1 MKILAVDDDME
12 LLGLIGFALR
22 QAGYLVIEA
31 SDGGAA
37 LAAFEREQ
45 PDLILLDVNLPVLS
59 GFEVCRR
66 IREEASTP
74 IMMLTVRNSEED
86 QVHGLDG
93 GADDYL
99 TKPFSPRTL
108 LARVR
113 ALLRRPS
120 MREDATEL
128 DRATPLAAGELT
140 LDVERQAISVRGDP
154 PIRLTS
160 LEFRLLQYLLAN
172 AGHTIAADRLTT
184 HVWGYRGLGD
194 KQLLKQL
201 VHRLRQKIERNP
213 AEPRYVVT
221 VAGIGYLL
229 QVTSDRAAE

>member
-1 MKILAVDDDME
+1 MKILVVDDDLE

-22 QAGYLVIEA
+22 QAGYLVLEA

-37 LAAFEREQ
+37 LAVFEREQ
-45 PDLILLDVNLPVLS
+45 PDLVILDVNLPVLS

-66 IREEASTP
+66 IRAEATTP
-74 IMMLTVRNSEED
+74 IMLLTVRNSEED
-86 QVHGLDG
+86 QVRGLDD

-113 ALLRRPS
+113 ALLRRAEIDRPS
-120 MREDATEL
+120 
-128 DRATPLAAGELT
+128 PLQAGDLA
-140 LDVERQAISVRGDP
+140 LDVERQSVSVRGGP
-154 PIRLTS
+154 PTRLTG

-172 AGHTIAADRLTT
+172 AGHTIPADRLTT

-213 AEPRYVVT
+213 AEPQYVVT
-221 VAGIGYLL
+221 VAGIGYTL
-229 QVTSDRAAE
+229 QPAAP

>member
-12 LLGLIGFALR
+12 LLGLISFALR

-45 PDLILLDVNLPVLS
+45 PDLAILDVNLPVLS

-66 IREEASTP
+66 IREQASTP

-86 QVHGLDG
+86 QVQGLDG

-120 MREDATEL
+120 LREDTAES
-128 DRATPLAAGELT
+128 DRPTALMAGDLL
-140 LDVERQAISVRGDP
+140 LDVERQAVSVRGEP

-160 LEFRLLQYLLAN
+160 LEFRLVQYLLAN
-172 AGHTIAADRLTT
+172 AGHTIPADRLTT
-184 HVWGYRGLGD
+184 HVWGYRGVGD

-201 VHRLRQKIERNP
+201 VHRLRQKVERNP

-229 QVTSDRAAE
+229 QPSG